1 MDDQDYENRPR
12 QWHVAAG
19 QTKTIELDDVEA
31 LDVQLVHGRVDVIG
45 TDDDV
50 TRLEI
55 TKVKGEP
62 LDIDYSSHTLTITH
76 PKQNYTLNTGL
87 VRGLRS
93 LFNLNS
99 TLEERFGVEVS
110 LLVPRR
116 IRVAVSMVHGDT
128 LVSGLTQGAKLETV
142 SGTVIS
148 DGLTG
153 RLKLDNV
160 SGKVEARNHH
170 GDIRADNVSGEV
182 VLSGDIGQVKVDSVS
197 GNVYIDAFGAP
208 QQVTCEAVSG
218 NMAIRLDPEV
228 RVHYHMTTMSG
239 KALIDGQR
247 FKTGMKGFEYDEGPE
262 SGPLTS
268 IRFSAISGSLKSVR
282 RADDPPHDQEFPN
295 ESFDQAVAPDS
306 GESRGDT
313 Q

>member
-1 MDDQDYENRPR
+1 MDQEDYEDGRHH
-12 QWHVAAG
+12 WHVSAG
-19 QTKTIELDDVEA
+19 QSKTIELDEVEA

-62 LDIDYSSHTLTITH
+62 LDIDYSNHTLTITH
-76 PKQNYTLNTGL
+76 PKQNYTINTGL
-87 VRGLRS
+87 FRGLRS
-93 LFNLNS
+93 LFNLNV
-99 TLEERFGVEVS
+99 TLDEHFGVEVS
-110 LLVPRR
+110 LLVPRH
-116 IRVAVSMVHGDT
+116 IRVAASMVHGDT

-208 QQVTCEAVSG
+208 HRVTCEAVSG
-218 NMAIRLDPEV
+218 SLAIRLDPEV

-239 KALIDGQR
+239 KAFIDGQR
-247 FKTGMKGFEYDEGPE
+247 FKTGMKGFEYEEGPQ

-268 IRFSAISGSLKSVR
+268 IHFSAMSGSLKSVR
-282 RADDPPHDQEFPN
+282 RTQETPN
-295 ESFDQAVAPDS
+295 GPDTEDEAFNETVPQDTDES
-306 GESRGDT
+306 
-313 Q
+313 